1 MQPRA
6 RRGGQPRTRQGAQ
19 SELSR
24 EDRMSTQSTQRPGHV
39 AAPSLGFLSLRNER
53 AGRAGG
59 SGLLGV
65 AWGLRESSLQGRA

>member
-6 RRGGQPRTRQGAQ
+6 RRGGQPRARQGAR

-39 AAPSLGFLSLRNER
+39 AAPSLGFLSLQNER

-65 AWGLRESSLQGRA
+65 AWGLRESSLQGRV